1 MISGGFSMG
10 WRKSWWAKAVFSS
23 SAFLFGSARKKRANR
38 TRLLLESLEDRCVPT
53 TTPPTIFAAGVLG
66 SGSLRDAVPQFNPDA
81 GTDDDTI
88 QLAAGTYSLTI
99 QNVGGHHE
107 TAGLTGDLNL
117 TQTSHHW
124 IIQGTGPSTI
134 IDASQLRD
142 RAFQIVNPGI
152 HVVFQDLVI
161 QGGLAQDDGS
171 DGALAG
177 SNDALGG
184 GLLSNGGN
192 ITREHVVMQNNVA
205 RAGDAAVLSA
215 PGHNACGGGVYS
227 TGGALAIVGATIANN
242 EASGG
247 RGGNHN
253 AGLRAGDGGTA

>member
-124 IIQGTGPSTI
+124 IIQGAGPSTI
-134 IDASQLRD
+134 IDASLLQD
-142 RAFQIVNPGI
+142 RVFEIVTLGTQ
-152 HVVFQDLVI
+152 VVFKDLVI

-171 DGALAG
+171 NVPLAG
-177 SNDALGG
+177 STDALGG
-184 GLLSNGGN
+184 GILNNGG
-192 ITREHVVMQNNVA
+192 TVTLDQVVLQNNVA
-205 RAGDAAVLSA
+205 RGADVAALGV
-215 PGHNACGGGVYS
+215 PGHNARGGGVYS
-227 TGGALAIVGATIANN
+227 TGGALTMTGATLANN
-242 EASGG
+242 QVIGG
-247 RGGNHN
+247 RGGDHN
-253 AGLRAGDGGTA
+253 